1 MGLLTDCDYERTTV
15 LELIQAAEN
24 TTADSFDLVHLTL
37 DSGRELIL
45 AAITAEC
52 LDPMAAVLEGL
63 RELKENG

>member
-15 LELIQAAEN
+15 LALIQNAEN

-45 AAITAEC
+45 AAISAEC
-52 LDPMAAVLEGL
+52 LDPMATVLES
-63 RELKENG
+63 RAS